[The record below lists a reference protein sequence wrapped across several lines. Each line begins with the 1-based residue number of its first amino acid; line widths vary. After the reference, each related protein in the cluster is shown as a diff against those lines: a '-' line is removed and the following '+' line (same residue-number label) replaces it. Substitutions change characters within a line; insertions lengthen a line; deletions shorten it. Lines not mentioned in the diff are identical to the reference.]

1 MNIDD
6 KEEIAK
12 EETKEKKVHHDE
24 KKDESQNLLNKKHF
38 RYKVMIII

>member
-12 EETKEKKVHHDE
+12 EEVKQKINDHQEKKG
-24 KKDESQNLLNKKHF
+24 ESPNLLNKKRF
-38 RYKVMIII
+38 RYKVIIFI